1 MSRIEKLE
9 STEQK
14 QLTDIEL
21 FDDEEEINEKQRC
34 QEMQD
39 QLEQI
44 EQEDEEIH
52 HKQYDLGVQAQLEQ
66 LERSQREQQLAE
78 SNQILYYEWIQD
90 SELFNKQVSKQMAS
104 SKNRNEDDNDEQ
116 EEEEKVLISFL
127 SRFQQQQWKE
137 EAEDEDTLVLART
150 SDEKL
155 YFPTLQ
161 SRINETTIVRRPL
174 KHSNVLCIFSE
185 EHWNRKV
192 NNYMEQT
199 GNFSFVGDMSSDTSP
214 TDSEHILTKMSNLV
228 VRTLHIL
235 LFRRAITNEQYS
247 AMMYYNQSLQY
258 KVNRLDFIPI
268 MYDVSI
274 FRLPLLLSLNPIS
287 QLE

>member
-1 MSRIEKLE
+1 MSRIQKLE
-9 STEQK
+9 SMEQK

-34 QEMQD
+34 HEMQD
-39 QLEQI
+39 QLEHI
-44 EQEDEEIH
+44 EQEEAEMNEKRNEREI
-52 HKQYDLGVQAQLEQ
+52 QVQLEQ

-90 SELFNKQVSKQMAS
+90 SDLFNKQVSKQMAS
-104 SKNRNEDDNDEQ
+104 PENRNDDDNDERD
-116 EEEEKVLISFL
+116 EEKVLVSFL
-127 SRFQQQQWKE
+127 RRFQQQQWKE
-137 EAEDEDTLVLART
+137 EAEDEDTFVLART

-155 YFPTLQ
+155 YFPILQ

-185 EHWNRKV
+185 EQWKRKV

-199 GNFSFVGDMSSDTSP
+199 GNFSFVGDMLSDTSP
-214 TDSEHILTKMSNLV
+214 TDVEHILTKMSNLV

-247 AMMYYNQSLQY
+247 TMMYYNQSLRFN
-258 KVNRLDFIPI
+258 VNKLDFIPI

-274 FRLPLLLSLNPIS
+274 FRLPLLLSMNPIS